1 MFFKLDNEDAEF
13 TNWNTPT
20 ERHGPEK
27 LEQACDLK
35 MKVSMHN
42 SRLEMLHPKLS
53 AFLFDFNEED
63 EEGDQESLDVGE
75 KGRTK
80 LSCKTLQ
87 PLKFGYQAAGY
98 RVSMGYGL
106 TDKNHTQFIDV
117 SFKEIVITAK
127 EGGSVELVFSLRVH
141 PEGSQLEYM
150 SSMLCNKRVQIT
162 LTPPSPERQAQIEL
176 DELAESIDDGND
188 LDLA

>member
-1 MFFKLDNEDAEF
+1 MFRLENEPAEF
-13 TNWNTPT
+13 TNMNTPT
-20 ERHGPEK
+20 EKHGPER

-42 SRLEMLHPKLS
+42 SALDMLHPNLS
-53 AFLFDFNEED
+53 EFLFDFDEED
-63 EEGDQESLDVGE
+63 EEGDQESLAIGE

-80 LSCKTLQ
+80 LSCKSLK

-106 TDKNHTQFIDV
+106 TDENHTQFIGV
-117 SFKEIVITAK
+117 SFKEIEITAK

-141 PEGSQLEYM
+141 PDGSQLEYM
-150 SSMLCNKRVQIT
+150 SSMLCNKRVDLT
-162 LTPPSPERQAQIEL
+162 LTPPSPEQLAQQEL
-176 DELAESIDDGND
+176 DDLAEEKTED
-188 LDLA
+188 LEVD